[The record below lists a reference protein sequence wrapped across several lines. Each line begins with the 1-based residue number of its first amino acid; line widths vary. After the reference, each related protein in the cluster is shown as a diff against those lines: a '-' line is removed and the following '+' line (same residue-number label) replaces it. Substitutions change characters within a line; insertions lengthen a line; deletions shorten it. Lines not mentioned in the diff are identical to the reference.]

1 VHVSRG
7 QVYFVLAVLFALL
20 VAVFAIQNPESV
32 SIRLLFW
39 QFDNVPKILLILV
52 STAVGALVVVLLGVF
67 WNIGKVLHIRRL
79 EAEIRVA
86 KNKLNE
92 LSSVQ
97 VKTIDL
103 TAEATDKGTTL

>member
-1 VHVSRG
+1 
-7 QVYFVLAVLFALL
+7 VYFVLAVLFALL

-79 EAEIRVA
+79 EGEIRVA
-86 KNKLNE
+86 KSKLNE
-92 LSSVQ
+92 YSSVH